1 MGSLSGTNYEHSIL
15 LGTALLICG
24 SFILKYSTELDA
36 FSMGERNARHIG
48 VDVKK
53 IKRRILIAV
62 SVLIGV
68 CVSVSGTIGFVG
80 LVTPHM
86 TRLAIG
92 SSHNRLLPASIFT
105 GAVFL
110 LISDLIARTIISP
123 VELSIGVVTSLV
135 GAVAFLIIFGRSRR
149 NTHA

>member
-1 MGSLSGTNYEHSIL
+1 
-15 LGTALLICG
+15 
-24 SFILKYSTELDA
+24 
-36 FSMGERNARHIG
+36 MGESNARHIG

-92 SSHNRLLPASIFT
+92 SSHKRLLPASIFT

-149 NTHA
+149 STHA